1 MISESME
8 RCDGVIYNIAGYSTI
23 SARIMKYGK
32 NIKYEILIT
41 QIS

>member
-8 RCDGVIYNIAGYSTI
+8 RCDGVIYNIAGYSII
-23 SARIMKYGK
+23 SARILKYGK
-32 NIKYEILIT
+32 KIKYEIIIN